1 MKTFLVT
8 GSDRG
13 IGEALCREIH
23 ARGERV
29 LAACLDDSEKL
40 RADGVRVE
48 PAIDVTSDRA
58 AILSADATVRLAPWN
73 RWDRALRRS
82 PPVVFTSPQWAA
94 SPDSSFP
101 TSCCTFASRFTA
113 SSATR
118 SFPSTHGSIP
128 TRPIFLKKTTAV
140 SRRKRRPPVS
150 GVSARRKNTAEG
162 ASMLDCIG
170 GAAAPRAPCCVP
182 ASREA
187 IAAPRSR
194 DHAELSTRQS
204 PRPSPVEACKPW
216 IAARATPSAS
226 TVAMCL
232 SSSPTWN
239 AAWKSCAIGPI
250 WRAEARV
257 LRVASSG
264 FASLRVGPDDRR
276 FSKSSDQS
284 AKSFCNPHPKLIA
297 RLLNPTV

>member
-23 ARGERV
+23 VRGERV

-58 AILSADATVRLAPWN
+58 DILSADATVRLAPWN

-150 GVSARRKNTAEG
+150 GVSARRKDTAEG

-204 PRPSPVEACKPW
+204 PRPSPVEACK
-216 IAARATPSAS
+216 ALDRRQGRAVGIDGGDVLVVVADLERRVEILRHWADMAS
-226 TVAMCL
+226 RSKGASCRKLGFRLATGWAGRSSFLQVL
-232 SSSPTWN
+232 RPVRQIFLQSSPQ
-239 AAWKSCAIGPI
+239 ADC
-250 WRAEARV
+250 
-257 LRVASSG
+257 
-264 FASLRVGPDDRR
+264 
-276 FSKSSDQS
+276 
-284 AKSFCNPHPKLIA
+284 
-297 RLLNPTV
+297 